1 MSKFRTTE
9 LSDPQYERDNLRF
22 ITVKSPALGHRANLS
37 LYLPQN
43 HKELTDLPLLIL
55 MHGVYGSH
63 WVWPFKAGAH
73 LTANEMISSGEIKP
87 LAIAMPSDGLWR
99 EGSGYLTHE
108 EANFDAWITEDV
120 IDAVK
125 ENIPAVTDASK
136 ICISGLSM
144 GGYGALRLGAKYP
157 ELFSAISAH
166 SSITDFPQLK
176 KFVDE
181 SLSEYRLKDADES
194 LSAIYWISK
203 NRESLPPLRFDCG
216 VDDLLI
222 EENRVLHSQLDDA
235 GIPHSYEEFPG
246 EHSWDYWTLH
256 LRDTLRFI
264 DQHI

>member
-9 LSDPQYERDNLRF
+9 CSDATYERDHLRF

-37 LYLPQN
+37 LFLPENHARIQN
-43 HKELTDLPLLIL
+43 LPLLIL
-55 MHGVYGSH
+55 LHGVYGSH

-73 LTANEMISSGEIKP
+73 ITAHEMISSGEIQP
-87 LAIAMPSDGLWR
+87 LAIVMPSDGLWR

-108 EANFDAWITEDV
+108 EANFEAWITEDV

-125 ENIPAVTDASK
+125 ENIPDVTAQSK

-157 ELFSAISAH
+157 ELFSAVSAH
-166 SSITDFPQLK
+166 SSITDFPQLS

-181 SLSEYRLKDADES
+181 PLSEYRLKDSDNT
-194 LSAIYWISK
+194 LSAYYWIQK
-203 NRESLPPLRFDCG
+203 NRRILPPLRFDCG

-222 EENRVLHSQLDDA
+222 EENRKLHQQLKEAD
-235 GIPHSYEEFPG
+235 IPHIYEEFEG
-246 EHSWDYWTLH
+246 EHSWPYWTLH

-264 DQHI
+264 NHCI